1 MDINQFV
8 EENRFRRHL
17 LYELQSFAIHV
28 PALRER
34 SEDIPALIKHYL
46 KIMSRELGANVT
58 RCGDAQQLLM
68 RYAWPG
74 NNRELRNVLERADSY
89 SSGNRIKVKDI
100 SAPLSEN
107 MSETFSTDT
116 SLPPH
121 SLQEMERDALIQA
134 AIHCRGKASQ
144 MVTSLNIGRTSLW
157 RKLKQFNIHL
167 ANYKVG

>member
-17 LYELQSFAIHV
+17 LYELQSFDLHV

-34 SEDIPALIKHYL
+34 SEDIPA
-46 KIMSRELGANVT
+46 
-58 RCGDAQQLLM
+58 
-68 RYAWPG
+68 
-74 NNRELRNVLERADSY
+74 
-89 SSGNRIKVKDI
+89 
-100 SAPLSEN
+100 PLSEN
-107 MSETFSTDT
+107 IFETSSRDA

-167 ANYKVG
+167 ADYKVG